1 MYDGEQNDWVL
12 EEIDLSDYLGESI
25 LVRFEFESDGGVTG
39 DGFYFDDLTI
49 NIVNDSGLSVSD
61 VSENLFS
68 IYPNPVDDLLNINT
82 LLDNYSAE
90 LFTIQGQRVFV
101 SENNTG
107 SQTLDYSSY
116 GSGIYFLKLTS
127 TEVSQTFKIVKQ

>member
-1 MYDGEQNDWVL
+1 DGEQNDWVF

-25 LVRFEFESDGGVTG
+25 LVRFEFKSDGGVTG